1 MIPALLFYLFAAGS
15 GVLAALVSPRDSA
28 DDLAGTVSTRASCA
42 SYEVQS
48 NDTCFTIASATNVTW
63 AQLTAWNPSLSGT
76 CSNIQSLK
84 SVCVS
89 NPSGSYSM
97 PTNTNGTVGIV
108 TTIAAIPSPTVSGTN
123 SKCGQWALVNS
134 GDDCSTITDQYSI
147 DLTDF
152 IFLNPEVWPNCTN
165 LYLNSYYCVEAVG
178 YISTYPGYL
187 TTSTTSALNQTSAT
201 SLPSSNGNPLTNFT
215 TSAQLIPLANGTRFD
230 CANYVWFDS
239 TAGNP
244 GADCWNLAFSYG
256 QTAEEL
262 VLWNP
267 SLANNNASDSSAI
280 SVPSGTDL
288 VGAASAATSVS
299 TSNNVYN
306 YPCTLSANSSYCVN
320 LATSTI
326 ATSASAPVI
335 VTPTPVAAGE
345 SQNCTSWF
353 APTPD
358 TICTKILIAFQ
369 ITMAEFYTMNPSVG
383 TDCSGLNAGTYYC
396 VSTNPGGQLPVYTD
410 TGSGTL
416 SFVTTFSGWVSETTT
431 TAKPTGV
438 VTPSPIQTGMVNNC
452 NKFYDIQSGDSCAAI
467 QSSYSI
473 TFAQLYSWN
482 PAIGSNCQY
491 LDVGDYICVGIS

>member
-15 GVLAALVSPRDSA
+15 GVLAVLVSPRDSA
-28 DDLAGTVSTRASCA
+28 DGLAGTVSTRASCA

-89 NPSGSYSM
+89 NPSGSYSI

-165 LYLNSYYCVEAVG
+165 LYLNNYYCVEAVG

-215 TSAQLIPLANGTRFD
+215 T
-230 CANYVWFDS
+230 YVWFDS

-256 QTAEEL
+256 QTPEEL

-280 SVPSGTDL
+280 SVPSGADL
-288 VGAASAATSVS
+288 VGAAAATATAATSV
-299 TSNNVYN
+299 
-306 YPCTLSANSSYCVN
+306 
-320 LATSTI
+320 
-326 ATSASAPVI
+326 TSASAFVI

-358 TICTKILIAFQ
+358 TICANILIAFQ

-383 TDCSGLNAGTYYC
+383 TDCSGLNAGTYCC
-396 VSTNPGGQLPVYTD
+396 VSTNPGGQLPAFTD

-416 SFVTTFSGWVSETTT
+416 SFVTTFSGWVSETTP
-431 TAKPTGV
+431 TAKPLGV

-452 NKFYDIQSGDSCAAI
+452 NKFYNIQSGDSCAAI

-473 TFAQLYSWN
+473 TFTQLYSWN

>member
-1 MIPALLFYLFAAGS
+1 MFAFS
-15 GVLAALVSPRDSA
+15 
-28 DDLAGTVSTRASCA
+28 
-42 SYEVQS
+42 
-48 NDTCFTIASATNVTW
+48 
-63 AQLTAWNPSLSGT
+63 
-76 CSNIQSLK
+76 
-84 SVCVS
+84 
-89 NPSGSYSM
+89 
-97 PTNTNGTVGIV
+97 
-108 TTIAAIPSPTVSGTN
+108 
-123 SKCGQWALVNS
+123 
-134 GDDCSTITDQYSI
+134 
-147 DLTDF
+147 
-152 IFLNPEVWPNCTN
+152 
-165 LYLNSYYCVEAVG
+165 
-178 YISTYPGYL
+178 
-187 TTSTTSALNQTSAT
+187 
-201 SLPSSNGNPLTNFT
+201 
-215 TSAQLIPLANGTRFD
+215 
-230 CANYVWFDS
+230 YVWFDS

-256 QTAEEL
+256 QTPEEL

-280 SVPSGTDL
+280 SVPSGADL
-288 VGAASAATSVS
+288 VGAAAATATAATSVS

-320 LATSTI
+320 LVTSTI
-326 ATSASAPVI
+326 ATSASAFVI

-358 TICTKILIAFQ
+358 TICANILIAFQ

-383 TDCSGLNAGTYYC
+383 TDCSGLNAGTYCC
-396 VSTNPGGQLPVYTD
+396 VSTNPGGQLPAFTD

-416 SFVTTFSGWVSETTT
+416 SFVTTFSGWVSETTP
-431 TAKPTGV
+431 TAKPLGV

-452 NKFYDIQSGDSCAAI
+452 NKFYNIQSGDSCAAI

-473 TFAQLYSWN
+473 TFTQLYSWN